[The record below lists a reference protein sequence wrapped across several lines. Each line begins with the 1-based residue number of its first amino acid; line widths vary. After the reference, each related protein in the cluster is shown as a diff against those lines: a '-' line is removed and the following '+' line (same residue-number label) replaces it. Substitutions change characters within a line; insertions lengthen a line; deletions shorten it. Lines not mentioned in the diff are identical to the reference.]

1 MSKHSSLRA
10 RENHFPGPAS
20 HGLQQTHRVAV
31 SRNSATW
38 GAASPWLL
46 HSHPPLSPGQ
56 HSYRTSREET
66 EAARAAGSQVSA
78 IMAVCGSGSTVCP
91 LYHLMPSVCA
101 YLYLNDSVLSVRMT
115 QQRVSIQQT
124 FVAKR
129 KAINKQTGSRCEV
142 FPHFWSLQ
150 PSMCTGN

>member
-1 MSKHSSLRA
+1 MKEGLPAAGSRVQLLVTALLTRPLGKLQP
-10 RENHFPGPAS
+10 FPLFLNP
-20 HGLQQTHRVAV
+20 
-31 SRNSATW
+31 N
-38 GAASPWLL
+38 
-46 HSHPPLSPGQ
+46 PLSPGQ

>member
-1 MSKHSSLRA
+1 MNIYLGHRSLVPLSA
-10 RENHFPGPAS
+10 RSVP
-20 HGLQQTHRVAV
+20 
-31 SRNSATW
+31 W
-38 GAASPWLL
+38 SPPVQDESQGHALRPSFL
-46 HSHPPLSPGQ
+46 NPNPLSPGQ